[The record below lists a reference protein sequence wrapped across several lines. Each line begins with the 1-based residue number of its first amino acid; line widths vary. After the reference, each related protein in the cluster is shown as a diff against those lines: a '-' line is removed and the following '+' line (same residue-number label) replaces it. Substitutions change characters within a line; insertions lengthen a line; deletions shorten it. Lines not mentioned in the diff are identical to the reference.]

1 MELLQP
7 QAKEKNGMRNN
18 KGKIFKITLDEY
30 LSKYNRQ
37 RKFDNIIKK
46 WFNRKEKFNVLKR
59 KEEWDKIISGFWKGT
74 ER

>member
-1 MELLQP
+1 
-7 QAKEKNGMRNN
+7 MRNN

-30 LSKYNRQ
+30 LSKYNRR

-59 KEEWDKIISGFWKGT
+59 KEEWNKIISGFWKET

>member
-1 MELLQP
+1 MELLQL
-7 QAKEKNGMRNN
+7 QEKEKSGMRNN

-59 KEEWDKIISGFWKGT
+59 KEEWDKIISGFWKET